1 MSQVNTIAEAGG
13 FAGGAVLKLLSEL
26 LGDFIDATGDLIR
39 TEVAIDLKFIYN
51 WTAEAFDG
59 LVEGTPDS
67 TIGMAPSGMLD
78 VLERMIRVTAQVG
91 LAIGTEVAEELFM
104 EMIQEGFS
112 NAIQTAMGGSLQTML
127 NVWRGG
133 MPPNPDELDTLIGK
147 VADIDEDTL
156 ALLIAMSGSN
166 IPTTFYR
173 VTRGFDMYVDEEIRL
188 VREQLIDV
196 LNKLNQV
203 ITWLYEISRHLAIN
217 ELEESLAVIKEAYSK
232 GINLLDEVGERAL
245 SRLQEL
251 KVECETAKAWYE
263 YSQAYPETPLITDT
277 ELSYVAIEN
286 EEEADAT
293 FNTYQ
298 SIKSTIENTL
308 ANVDV
313 QIETIVSK
321 INSIIAM
328 YVEHLN
334 KIIETGSV
342 SFSTELEKIRN
353 ALQKVIAYRNAVD
366 TSTKIESPIEAVTK
380 DTTLVAPN
388 RSEDEIALEYEYQL
402 PTLKTMELG
411 VDLEYSYVYVKVKVY
426 EPLNPLLS
434 TGNTYMM

>member
-1 MSQVNTIAEAGG
+1 MSLVQTLSKVGGLAGG
-13 FAGGAVLKLLSEL
+13 IAGELITSL
-26 LGDFIDATGDLIR
+26 LGDFIDGLGDLLR
-39 TEVAIDLKFIYN
+39 TEVAINLKFIYN

-59 LVEGTPDS
+59 LVEGEPES

-78 VLERMIRVTAQVG
+78 VLERMIKVTAQVG
-91 LAIGTEVAEELFM
+91 MCIGTEVAEELFM
-104 EMIQEGFS
+104 ELIQEGFS

-166 IPTTFYR
+166 LPTTFYR
-173 VTRGFDMYVDEEIRL
+173 VSRGFDMYVDEEIRL

-203 ITWLYEISRHLAIN
+203 ISWLYEVSRNLAVN
-217 ELEESLAVIKEAYSK
+217 ELEESLAVIKEAYGK

-251 KVECETAKAWYE
+251 KVECETAKAWYS
-263 YSQAYPETPLITDT
+263 YTQAYPERPLITDL
-277 ELSYVAIEN
+277 ELTYVAIEN
-286 EEEADAT
+286 GEEADAT

-298 SIKSTIENTL
+298 SIKSVIENTL

-313 QIETIVSK
+313 QVESIVSK
-321 INSIIAM
+321 INDIIAK

-334 KIIETGSV
+334 KIIEAGKV
-342 SFSTELEKIRN
+342 DFSSEINKIVN
-353 ALQKVIAYRNAVD
+353 ALRKVVAYRNAVD
-366 TSTKIESPIEAVTK
+366 TSTKLETPVEIVGEPVTLTAPETFTVTVYTAYEVLTKSAYIGVESISLYDSFYYAK
-380 DTTLVAPN
+380 TL
-388 RSEDEIALEYEYQL
+388 
-402 PTLKTMELG
+402 T
-411 VDLEYSYVYVKVKVY
+411 
-426 EPLNPLLS
+426 
-434 TGNTYMM
+434 